1 MFGRVFNYIIFAT
14 ITITLATQVLGR
26 LPQRYY
32 KIEPKVLKTTTEFP
46 DVIVEPMYEIRI
58 DNKENWK
65 PMRFGK

>member
-1 MFGRVFNYIIFAT
+1 MVGRFFSYIIFVT
-14 ITITLATQVLGR
+14 ITITLAAQVLGR
-26 LPQRYY
+26 LPQRNH
-32 KIEPKVLKTTTEFP
+32 KIEPKVQKTTTEFP